1 MAESE
6 IKAMKKKIA
15 ELEERIKKLEGHSH
29 LTERGESFISLY
41 ARKGKNDF
49 IVLFPDFPFL
59 HFERVSTCFFL
70 Q

>member
-29 LTERGESFISLY
+29 LTERGE
-41 ARKGKNDF
+41 
-49 IVLFPDFPFL
+49 VV
-59 HFERVSTCFFL
+59 H
-70 Q
+70 